1 MLMAQLVRNDL
12 LGKSGEVIEYST
24 IERIKYYSDRGYT
37 LLADG
42 FTNGVI
48 FDGDSHVDQ
57 NFMVTLRHGTVQV
70 GPDNIQEAGTPIN
83 PANPDG
89 AKWPERESY
98 PSQFSTHLAM
108 DKQNFLLITSKPLNG
123 HVA

>member
-1 MLMAQLVRNDL
+1 MLTVQLVRNL
-12 LGKSGEVIEYST
+12 KWSTCIGKSGEVIEYST

-57 NFMVTLRHGTVQV
+57 TSWLPFVMV
-70 GPDNIQEAGTPIN
+70 PF
-83 PANPDG
+83 
-89 AKWPERESY
+89 K
-98 PSQFSTHLAM
+98 
-108 DKQNFLLITSKPLNG
+108 
-123 HVA
+123 

>member
-1 MLMAQLVRNDL
+1 M
-12 LGKSGEVIEYST
+12 IEYST

-89 AKWPERESY
+89 A
-98 PSQFSTHLAM
+98 
-108 DKQNFLLITSKPLNG
+108 
-123 HVA
+123 